1 MEEIKEIIRNIKK
14 KEIAPVYFLMGDE
27 PYYIDNIA
35 NFIED
40 NILTEEEKGFNQMIL
55 YGRDVTINDIVSN
68 AKRYPL
74 MADKQV
80 IIIKEAQDLAR
91 TIDQLENYLEQPQA
105 STVLVFCYKYKTIDK
120 RKKLYKSLQKKA
132 VLFESN
138 KLKDYKLEGWLQQ
151 MVQKKGYSIEPKATA
166 MLIEFLGNDLSKIA
180 NEIEKLTVILNHEK
194 NISAEIVERNIG
206 ISKDYNNFELMK
218 AIVDRNQL
226 QAYKIAGFFAQNPK
240 NNPFVVTIGIVYAY
254 FSKLLLYHGLKDKSP
269 QSVMKNLKIVQY
281 AIKDY
286 EIGFRTYSMKRVS
299 QILSHL
305 KDMDLKGKG
314 VGVNQM
320 SSDDLLKEMLMK
332 IFN

>member
-14 KEIAPVYFLMGDE
+14 KDIAPVYFLMGDE

-35 NFIED
+35 DFIEA
-40 NILTEEEKGFNQMIL
+40 NVLNEEEKGFNQMIL

-80 IIIKEAQDLAR
+80 IIVKEAQDLAR
-91 TIDQLENYLEQPQA
+91 TIDQLEDYLEQPQP

-120 RKKLYKSLQKKA
+120 RKKLYKSLQKNA

-138 KLKDYKLEGWLQQ
+138 KLKDYKLEDWLKQ
-151 MVQKKGYSIEPKATA
+151 MVHKKGYHIEPKATA

-180 NEIEKLTVILNHEK
+180 NEIEKLTIILQHEK
-194 NISAEIVERNIG
+194 SITAEIVERNIG

-240 NNPFVVTIGIVYAY
+240 NNPFVVTIGTVYAY

-269 QSVMKNLKIVQY
+269 QNVMKNLKIVQY

-286 EIGFRTYSMKRVS
+286 EIGFRTYPMKHVS
-299 QILSHL
+299 KILAHL

-314 VGVNQM
+314 VGANQM